1 MASANRGRLLEPAIT
16 IPPDATDLVI
26 SSDGFLS
33 VRQAGSDQLVQLGQ
47 IQLARFVNPQGLV
60 QVGENLYSLSDS
72 SGLLLSGTPGS
83 ERRGPLRQGFLE
95 SSNVELDGE
104 LFELRRLESHRCA
117 LVFAIEL
124 LVPNYF
130 GHR

>member
-1 MASANRGRLLEPAIT
+1 MLVSANRGRLLEPAIT

-33 VRQAGSDQLVQLGQ
+33 VRQAGS
-47 IQLARFVNPQGLV
+47 
-60 QVGENLYSLSDS
+60 
-72 SGLLLSGTPGS
+72 

-95 SSNVELDGE
+95 SSNAELDGE
-104 LFELRRLESHRCA
+104 LFELRQLESHRRA